1 VAYTGLAAVAPTA
14 VIAGSTVVE
23 HIAAAAPNLLVPGTV
38 TAAAP
43 TVTG

>member
-1 VAYTGLAAVAPTA
+1 VAYTGLAAVAPTV

-23 HIAAAAPNLLVPGTV
+23 HIAAAPNLLVPGTV

>member
-1 VAYTGLAAVAPTA
+1 MVYTGLAAVAPTV

-23 HIAAAAPNLLVPGTV
+23 HIAAADPNLLAPGTV